1 MEVLTNR
8 FFQQNPMAVWE
19 WHYDFIKLAKDKQVN
34 QGHVAIANF
43 QEHCLQ
49 DANMSSMLVTQNI
62 DDLHT
67 RLIKKS
73 QIMQQNPDPFCNLT
87 EGNQAAFTP
96 HIYEIH
102 GNVHYMHCSDECEA
116 HSRIFYPGPTIEQFD
131 QAAA

>member
-1 MEVLTNR
+1 M
-8 FFQQNPMAVWE
+8 Q
-19 WHYDFIKLAKDKQVN
+19 
-34 QGHVAIANF
+34 
-43 QEHCLQ
+43 
-49 DANMSSMLVTQNI
+49 SMLVTQNI

-116 HSRIFYPGPTIEQFD
+116 HSRIFYPGPTLEQFD
-131 QAAA
+131 QAAAQAAARGESQIVNEETGEAQNFCLVPKC